1 MTADA
6 DRFMSLWCCPSGDSQ
21 ETTETDGVQLF
32 DLSKIWCS
40 VGVLHAKI
48 GSNLLST
55 RRYLSVRMG

>member
-6 DRFMSLWCCPSGDSQ
+6 DRFMSLWFCPSGDSQ

-32 DLSKIWCS
+32 DLPKIWCS

-48 GSNLLST
+48 GSNPLFS
-55 RRYLSVRMG
+55 RRYHSVRMG